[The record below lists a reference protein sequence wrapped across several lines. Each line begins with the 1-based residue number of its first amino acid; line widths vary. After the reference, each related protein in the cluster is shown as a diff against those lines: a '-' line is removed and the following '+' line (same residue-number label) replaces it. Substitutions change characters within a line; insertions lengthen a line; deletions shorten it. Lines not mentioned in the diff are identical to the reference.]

1 MYWRREYLR
10 KAASLPVGGT
20 WREDLPD
27 HGRLGSILLHVSGA
41 AVTDSMVAIKKW
53 RLIDWISSVEVVG
66 NGSEIITSLPASVL
80 KYAAFLDNGIALTD
94 KEFNYG
100 SSTRRSH
107 LLLNFG
113 RALFDGGMGLDLD
126 KWDSVELKV
135 SNDAAA
141 AQFASA
147 LAVDALMYLLEDP
160 LEAWPGYLRKE
171 EWRKWTT
178 VQNETQYLELPTQYP
193 IRRIILQVI
202 PDDGATYVE
211 ATTTPYNVAYNIE
224 LNLKTGTIRV
234 WNGNLRDLWYENAF
248 DRGRDII
255 QALESYHTD
264 AYGIWTG
271 LGQTLGIGAA
281 RTPHDSTQDTASPSF
296 EPGDDSS
303 TLRRLTNTDSDVDSM
318 LVAGLALENCAVFR
332 FDHLPDFARWLD
344 PRAMDTVQLN
354 IATRDASTAAGG
366 TIRVILDRFVAK

>member
-1 MYWRREYLR
+1 
-10 KAASLPVGGT
+10 
-20 WREDLPD
+20 
-27 HGRLGSILLHVSGA
+27 
-41 AVTDSMVAIKKW
+41 
-53 RLIDWISSVEVVG
+53 
-66 NGSEIITSLPASVL
+66 
-80 KYAAFLDNGIALTD
+80 LTD